1 MQNLNKTSRANLK
14 SQLGRR
20 NVLLML
26 VLYKNK
32 IPSTLKFMILTNTST
47 FNRNRM
53 CIFSLCF
60 IPLGMETEITTLQ
73 ECQRGQEW
81 ETWDQDCR
89 IEVSGVHLSPLVHQ
103 EYIDKWYNVHRAPD
117 EQQRRNSDTVL
128 SVDNKAEKGKK
139 KKRRKRMEARPR
151 KGTEGK
157 ESFPHLERPLSLM
170 VRYSE
175 IEKRF

>member
-1 MQNLNKTSRANLK
+1 
-14 SQLGRR
+14 
-20 NVLLML
+20 ML

-89 IEVSGVHLSPLVHQ
+89 IEVSGVHLSPLVYTSGIMSTEHLLNTSGGTQ
-103 EYIDKWYNVHRAPD
+103 TQCYLWI
-117 EQQRRNSDTVL
+117 T
-128 SVDNKAEKGKK
+128 
-139 KKRRKRMEARPR
+139 KRRKER
-151 KGTEGK
+151 KRK
-157 ESFPHLERPLSLM
+157 E
-170 VRYSE
+170 
-175 IEKRF
+175 EKEWEPDPGRGLKEKKAFHTWRGPCH